1 MLAGNLAG
9 IGGSERMIAAEEY
22 LNPGPGHSV
31 RAGDRALS
39 QNTLNTPVETPL
51 QTTPTQK
58 FFPPNYQDAMT
69 AAAWARGDGH
79 AVQHRQHR
87 HSSYGGSHTAVN
99 DAAAAAAAA
108 AFNTFSTR
116 SLRPYSNFMST
127 SCDPLKLGESEEPR
141 YLNATDDAC

>member
-58 FFPPNYQDAMT
+58 FFPPNYQDAMA

-99 DAAAAAAAA
+99 DAAASVPDSGKPQ
-108 AFNTFSTR
+108 FRPFTPERLRGHPNIMSFSE
-116 SLRPYSNFMST
+116 
-127 SCDPLKLGESEEPR
+127 GEGDHGK
-141 YLNATDDAC
+141 DDEVREVA

>member
-69 AAAWARGDGH
+69 AAAWAARGDGH

-99 DAAAAAAAA
+99 DAAAAAAA
-108 AFNTFSTR
+108 FNTYSTR

-127 SCDPLKLGESEEPR
+127 SCDPLKLGESKEYKE
-141 YLNATDDAC
+141 

>member
-22 LNPGPGHSV
+22 LNPGPGQHSV

-58 FFPPNYQDAMT
+58 FFPPNYQV
-69 AAAWARGDGH
+69 R
-79 AVQHRQHR
+79 
-87 HSSYGGSHTAVN
+87 
-99 DAAAAAAAA
+99 
-108 AFNTFSTR
+108 
-116 SLRPYSNFMST
+116 
-127 SCDPLKLGESEEPR
+127 
-141 YLNATDDAC
+141 